1 MGSSWLDFDTT
12 KYTRSQLVQW
22 LLDCEIIRHGQ
33 GVEYMQ
39 DSEVEQIAK
48 ESLLW
53 DILLIIQ
60 KI

>member
-1 MGSSWLDFDTT
+1 
-12 KYTRSQLVQW
+12 VQW